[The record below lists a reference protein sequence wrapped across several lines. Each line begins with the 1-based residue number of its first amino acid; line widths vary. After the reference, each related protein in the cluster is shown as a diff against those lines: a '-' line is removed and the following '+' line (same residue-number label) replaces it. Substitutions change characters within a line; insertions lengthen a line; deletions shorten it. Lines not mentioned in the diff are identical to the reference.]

1 MGLDSAY
8 DMTATMQMGPAGMGP
23 AGMDPAG
30 MGPGRGGLFAAPG
43 GRNNPAGQGMD
54 KALEDFA
61 KELMEEMNLDD
72 VNDPKVLEQIEEWV
86 KERATE
92 EGELLL
98 YRYLDFDV
106 EPGRT
111 YRYRVQLEL
120 RNPNFG
126 KPLAAAGGLPHVVQ
140 GETRLTPWSEPTEPV
155 LVEDTVKYFLTAV
168 EPHRLRLY
176 PEARMQVFQ
185 YDDEA
190 GTVVADQVDV
200 AVGQKIGGSTKAEMA
215 DPTKGTFEE
224 TDYVFDSDDVLLDAL
239 PQLTFDP
246 KLHAGLRL
254 PPGSGSRGETGM
266 TEIVLVTTDDQ
277 QLKMIDPVT
286 MARDRKREEDYLAD
300 QTEYFEHLKE
310 QTFATGA
317 DIGDYSDIYGGV
329 AGMPGMEAG
338 MAPGG
343 RRTRNSLR
351 RGNDPMMDMMQGPA
365 GAMPGGGPAGPGGR
379 GRRGG
384 RGR

>member
-1 MGLDSAY
+1 
-8 DMTATMQMGPAGMGP
+8 
-23 AGMDPAG
+23 
-30 MGPGRGGLFAAPG
+30 
-43 GRNNPAGQGMD
+43 
-54 KALEDFA
+54 
-61 KELMEEMNLDD
+61 
-72 VNDPKVLEQIEEWV
+72 
-86 KERATE
+86 
-92 EGELLL
+92 
-98 YRYLDFDV
+98 
-106 EPGRT
+106 
-111 YRYRVQLEL
+111 
-120 RNPNFG
+120 
-126 KPLAAAGGLPHVVQ
+126 
-140 GETRLTPWSEPTEPV
+140 
-155 LVEDTVKYFLTAV
+155 
-168 EPHRLRLY
+168 
-176 PEARMQVFQ
+176 
-185 YDDEA
+185 
-190 GTVVADQVDV
+190 
-200 AVGQKIGGSTKAEMA
+200 
-215 DPTKGTFEE
+215 
-224 TDYVFDSDDVLLDAL
+224 
-239 PQLTFDP
+239 
-246 KLHAGLRL
+246 
-254 PPGSGSRGETGM
+254 M